1 MQNWKSC
8 VGRRR
13 ACLTVLTVVGLSMA
27 TATYQA
33 RQPSRAPITGIQEV
47 AENLYLLADS
57 DPSDR
62 STWTGGNTAVWVT
75 ESGVVLVDTKLP
87 GYGQDILDRVS
98 SVTDKPVTM
107 ILHTH
112 THFDHTGSTTE
123 FPEMVQVI
131 AHENTAANMARAS
144 CEAVTNC
151 DAFKGENASYI
162 PKRTFARRTSLFSGR
177 DQIDL
182 FYFGRGHTNGDAFV
196 VFPSVGTVHT
206 GDMFQRKA
214 LPFIDVNASG
224 GSAVEFGQTLTK
236 AVDGLSGIDTVIPGH
251 MNAPVAWSDFTDFAG
266 FYNDLVRV
274 AQEGRQAGRSID
286 EAASAYTVPAR
297 YRDFDA
303 DAGTVRTIMEHIYND
318 R

>member
-1 MQNWKSC
+1 MGC
-8 VGRRR
+8 VRRR
-13 ACLTVLTVVGLSMA
+13 TVCLTVLTVLGLTLT

-33 RQPSRAPITGIQEV
+33 RQADRAPITGIHEV
-47 AENLYLLADS
+47 ADNLYLLSDS
-57 DPSDR
+57 DPSDQ

-87 GYGQDILDRVS
+87 GYGQDILDRVG

-123 FPEMVQVI
+123 FPETVQVI
-131 AHENTAANMARAS
+131 AHENTAAHMARAS

-151 DAFKGENASYI
+151 DAFKDENATYI
-162 PKRTFARRTSLFSGR
+162 PKRTFAVRTSLFSGR
-177 DQIDL
+177 DQIEL
-182 FYFGRGHTNGDAFV
+182 YYFGRGHTNGDAFV
-196 VFPSVGTVHT
+196 VFPSVRTVHT

-214 LPFIDVNASG
+214 LPFIDVDASG

-236 AVDGLSGIDTVIPGH
+236 AVAGLANIDTVIPGH

-274 AQEGRQAGRSID
+274 AQEGKQAGRSVD
-286 EAASAYTVPAR
+286 EAASAYVVPDQ
-297 YRDFDA
+297 YSDFDA
-303 DAGTVRTIMEHIYND
+303 DTGTVLTIMEHIYND